1 MREHNSDI
9 SAFVNKT
16 STVNSFIWPGAKT
29 KRDEDSISSF
39 ARILLQLFKQ
49 HSR

>member
-1 MREHNSDI
+1 MSEHNNDI

-29 KRDEDSISSF
+29 KGDEDSIIYF
-39 ARILLQLFKQ
+39 TRILLQLF
-49 HSR
+49 